1 MSIGVLVKQSKMED
15 MANRK
20 FEVATKLG
28 FYWLRGFLINFLVH
42 YPCYRRTINS
52 TRTLLGDCATSSD
65 HVVIYGIN
73 LGFDHEL
80 KILSCP
86 EPVNHL

>member
-1 MSIGVLVKQSKMED
+1 
-15 MANRK
+15 MA
-20 FEVATKLG
+20 E
-28 FYWLRGFLINFLVH
+28 GFLINLLAH

-52 TRTLLGDCATSSD
+52 TRTLLGDCVTSSD

-86 EPVNHL
+86 EPEYCLMLTNMNISSKPCRCVDGGVGGG